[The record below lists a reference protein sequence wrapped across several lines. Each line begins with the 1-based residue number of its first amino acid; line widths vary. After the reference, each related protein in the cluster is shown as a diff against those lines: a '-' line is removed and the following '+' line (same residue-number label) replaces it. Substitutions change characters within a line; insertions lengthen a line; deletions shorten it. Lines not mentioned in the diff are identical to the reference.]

1 MFIPTIQEIKKVI
14 REDIKKRITFMDKLI
29 EFIKNLSESLKRLMN
44 EMMSNK
50 STN

>member
-1 MFIPTIQEIKKVI
+1 MFIPTIQEIEKVI

-29 EFIKNLSESLKRLMN
+29 ELIKNLSESLKRLMN

>member
-29 EFIKNLSESLKRLMN
+29 ELIKKFIGVPETSSE
-44 EMMSNK
+44 
-50 STN
+50 